1 MTEQNK
7 KFDVLIIGT
16 GPAGLTAAIYSSWL
30 GLKTLALDSG
40 IIGGTTWLA
49 PKIDNY
55 PGYDEGIKGSDLIE
69 RMRKHASRFGAEI
82 RASEEV
88 VGFEVAGKDKL
99 VTSRKDTYVASAV
112 IFAIGTQRRKLL
124 VPGEAEFLGRGVS
137 YCAVCDALFF
147 RGAKVAVVGDGKE
160 AAMDALL
167 LADIAGSVL
176 LVSRAGVPTVD
187 ADLLNKLK
195 GKPNVEL
202 VKGKVTAIQGQQVV
216 KAIKILQSAN
226 QEIEKE
232 VKGVIIALGGVPL
245 TEIVKAAGINVDI
258 NGCLIVDRQ
267 QRTNVEGVFAAGDCT
282 CGGMQVVTA
291 AGEGAMAAMKA
302 SAHLRN
308 GKT

>member
-1 MTEQNK
+1 LTEQNK

-40 IIGGTTWLA
+40 IIGGTTWFA

-69 RMRKHASRFGAEI
+69 KMRSQASRFGAEI
-82 RASEEV
+82 KASEEV
-88 VGFEVAGKDKL
+88 VGLEVAGKDKL
-99 VTSRKDTYVASAV
+99 VTSRKDTYVATAV
-112 IFAIGTQRRKLL
+112 IFAIGTQRRKLF

-137 YCAVCDALFF
+137 YCAVCDAIFF
-147 RGAKVAVVGDGKE
+147 RGAKVAVVGDGEE

-176 LVSRAGVPTVD
+176 LVSRAGVPNIDT
-187 ADLLNKLK
+187 DLLNKLK
-195 GKPNVEL
+195 GKPNVEF

-216 KAIKILQSAN
+216 KTIKILQSAN

-267 QRTNVEGVFAAGDCT
+267 QRTNVEGVFAAEDCT

-302 SAHLRN
+302 SAHLRSE
-308 GKT
+308 KT

>member
-55 PGYDEGIKGSDLIE
+55 PGYEEGIKGNDLIE
-69 RMRKHASRFGAEI
+69 KMRKHASRFGAEI
-82 RASEEV
+82 KGSEEV
-88 VGFEVAGKDKL
+88 VGLDVAGEDKR
-99 VTSRKDTYVASAV
+99 VTSRKDTYVASTV
-112 IFAIGTQRRKLL
+112 IVAIGTQRRKLF

-137 YCAVCDALFF
+137 YCAVCDAPFF
-147 RGAKVAVVGDGKE
+147 RATKVAVVGDSKE
-160 AAMDALL
+160 AAMDALYL
-167 LADIAGSVL
+167 SDIAGSVL
-176 LVSRAGVPTVD
+176 LVSCEGVPNID
-187 ADLLNKLK
+187 ADLLNKLR
-195 GKPNVEL
+195 GKPNVEF
-202 VKGKVTAIQGQQVV
+202 VNGKVTAIQGQQVV
-216 KAIKILQSAN
+216 KTIKILQSAN

-267 QRTNVEGVFAAGDCT
+267 QRTNIEGVFAVGDCT

-302 SAHLRN
+302 SAHLRH
-308 GKT
+308 